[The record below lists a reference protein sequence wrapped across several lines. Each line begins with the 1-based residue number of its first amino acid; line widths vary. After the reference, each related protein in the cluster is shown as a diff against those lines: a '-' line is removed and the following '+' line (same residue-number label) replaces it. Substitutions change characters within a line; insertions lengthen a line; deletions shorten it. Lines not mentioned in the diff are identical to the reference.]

1 MPYWV
6 VRTDF
11 KLTYLQNSLIR
22 VFLFVIHQ
30 IFSKIHVLGKTFLDN
45 KQNSR
50 HFWRKYARMFVV
62 GHYLLLKA
70 YRIPRATL

>member
-11 KLTYLQNSLIR
+11 KLAQLQNSLIK
-22 VFLFVIHQ
+22 VFLFVILQ
-30 IFSKIHVLGKTFLDN
+30 IFSKIYVLGKTFVDN
-45 KQNSR
+45 KQNPR